1 MQLQFYRTKNFKS
14 KAWKNKV
21 MSTVE
26 HCQSLLKEKEGR
38 RRIAEVK
45 KLVNLTFFKLAP
57 QCFRIK
63 KSPIFRKH
71 EFALAKNQN
80 QANFKLK
87 QTFNFHAKINE
98 KMFKF

>member
-45 KLVNLTFFKLAP
+45 KTCQLDLFQAGSTVFLDQKITHFSKI
-57 QCFRIK
+57 QIK
-63 KSPIFRKH
+63 V
-71 EFALAKNQN
+71 
-80 QANFKLK
+80 NFKQK
-87 QTFNFHAKINE
+87 QTLNFWAKSMRKCSNFPQ
-98 KMFKF
+98 KTD

>member
-57 QCFRIK
+57 QCFWIK
-63 KSPIFRKH
+63 KSAIFPKH
-71 EFALAKNQN
+71 EQKLQN
-80 QANFKLK
+80 QVNFKQK
-87 QTFNFHAKINE
+87 QTLNFHA
-98 KMFKF
+98 